1 MCRWAYFI
9 AATLVACATAAV
21 GVDEDGHRV
30 HVKPRAG
37 ANLRGTVDAKDP
49 PGSNGYCP
57 HHKLVNNPSELTAC
71 SAAGKCDPVSD
82 AMTRDESYECLG
94 QHWDMPDE
102 PKPADSEQ
110 IPRVVHLVLSDH
122 GTRAFDWTCWVAIK
136 AVQNHMKPTKIMV
149 HILDNVEPW
158 SGWWQ
163 EVKKLPEVVV
173 MPFSADDVPKEL
185 NGHKIILPA
194 HLSDFRRF
202 DMMYQHGGC
211 PAQPANQWRP
221 HRRSTHPRAAIHRS
235 NSLTGSGVAPV
246 NSPSVLVLMPP
257 PQVAFTSTPTTSSS
271 GPPTSC

>member
-57 HHKLVNNPSELTAC
+57 HHKLVDNPMELTAC

-82 AMTRDESYECLG
+82 AMTREESYECLG

-122 GTRAFDWTCWVAIK
+122 GRARSKNRRRYTTGGGTCMGALAGVG
-136 AVQNHMKPTKIMV
+136 VT
-149 HILDNVEPW
+149 
-158 SGWWQ
+158 
-163 EVKKLPEVVV
+163 
-173 MPFSADDVPKEL
+173 FS
-185 NGHKIILPA
+185 IIWP
-194 HLSDFRRF
+194 
-202 DMMYQHGGC
+202 
-211 PAQPANQWRP
+211 
-221 HRRSTHPRAAIHRS
+221 
-235 NSLTGSGVAPV
+235 
-246 NSPSVLVLMPP
+246 
-257 PQVAFTSTPTTSSS
+257 
-271 GPPTSC
+271 